1 MQPSMDG
8 LKAVHIQER
17 GQAANCSLNFDRF
30 SQNCEFELWMQL
42 PYVRAA
48 TMCPLRLPHNKTR
61 WIVGVTTP

>member
-8 LKAVHIQER
+8 LKAVHIQMR
-17 GQAANCSLNFDRF
+17 GHAANGYLNFDRF
-30 SQNCEFELWMQL
+30 SQNCEFELLKQL

-48 TMCPLRLPHNKTR
+48 TVCPLRLPHNKTR